1 MTADRRWTTQ
11 TGRGRNRRG
20 PRGLGPLGR
29 LAAAA
34 SLAVSLLGA
43 GRAAALQCE
52 GEKVTAVA
60 VMGNRTVS
68 DTLIFNKLET
78 REEGLFSEET
88 VRADVTRLY
97 ELGYFA
103 NISVDVERAE
113 GGVKVA
119 YVVKEKPEL
128 REIGFKG
135 NAALSTERLRRE
147 MKSKPGEALNERL
160 LVEDQDALSKLYAAE
175 GFPAAEVRY
184 EIVTHTER
192 PEAIAVFTVREGER
206 QAISRIVFSGND
218 HVPAKRL
225 VTLMQTK
232 RRAPWPLFKWPLS
245 YLYSTGLLDEDA
257 FSDDLERIR
266 AYYASLGYV
275 DMKYGAV
282 EKKLSPDGRF
292 IDIEIA
298 VEEGG
303 TYQVGEVTISGNKI
317 YDTDE
322 LRRALTMGPDSV
334 FSPNAL
340 QADINAVRALY
351 FAKGHTDAEIA
362 SEKRLNPET
371 GRIDIAYAV
380 KEYDPYYVGRIDIRG
395 NTRTKDHV
403 IRREIGVMP
412 GDVFNALKIQRSRER
427 LENTG
432 YFDSVKVASSPG
444 EEGRT
449 QNLSVDLEEGKTGQL
464 SFGAGFSSIDGFIG
478 FAEIAQSN
486 FDALN
491 LPYFTGGGQKFRVRA
506 ELGFERQDFLFSF
519 TEPYFMGRKL
529 AAGFDLYSR
538 NSQYLSDYFNEDRLG
553 GDLRLGKAFGEFYRG
568 DVVYKMENVR
578 MDVDDD
584 ASAEMRAED
593 GDSLISSV
601 SFGLSR
607 DTRDSIVF
615 PHRGDV
621 SSVTAEFAGLGGDAE
636 FVKIEA
642 MASQYFVPIESFPD
656 HVVRVAGTAGLGR
669 AYGDSSD
676 IPMSERFFLGGGDS
690 IRGFEYRDVG
700 PRDSNDE
707 PIGGEAMIAGSLE
720 YTFPLVSKIRGAAF
734 FDMGNVYSTPSDFMD
749 GIVASVGMGVRLNL
763 PVGPIK
769 LDYGIP
775 IITDDWT
782 EGENGAFSFN
792 VGTIF

>member
-478 FAEIAQSN
+478 FARDRPEQ
-486 FDALN
+486 LR
-491 LPYFTGGGQKFRVRA
+491 RVESPVLHRRRA
-506 ELGFERQDFLFSF
+506 EAQGAGGARIRAAGLPLQFHRAVLHGAETRRGLRPALPQQPVPERLLQRGPPRRRSASARRSRSSTAGGRRPQDGERPHGRRRRRLGRDAGRGRRQPHQLRQLRALPRHPRLDRLPAPRRRLERDGGVRGPRRRRGVRQDRGDGKPVFR
-519 TEPYFMGRKL
+519 PDRKL
-529 AAGFDLYSR
+529 PRPWSRSPDGGPRAGVR
-538 NSQYLSDYFNEDRLG
+538 RL
-553 GDLRLGKAFGEFYRG
+553 LGY
-568 DVVYKMENVR
+568 
-578 MDVDDD
+578 
-584 ASAEMRAED
+584 
-593 GDSLISSV
+593 
-601 SFGLSR
+601 
-607 DTRDSIVF
+607 
-615 PHRGDV
+615 P
-621 SSVTAEFAGLGGDAE
+621 
-636 FVKIEA
+636 
-642 MASQYFVPIESFPD
+642 
-656 HVVRVAGTAGLGR
+656 
-669 AYGDSSD
+669 
-676 IPMSERFFLGGGDS
+676 
-690 IRGFEYRDVG
+690 DVG
-700 PRDSNDE
+700 AVLPRRRRRHPRFRSTATWARAT
-707 PIGGEAMIAGSLE
+707 PTTSR
-720 YTFPLVSKIRGAAF
+720 SGA
-734 FDMGNVYSTPSDFMD
+734 
-749 GIVASVGMGVRLNL
+749 RR
-763 PVGPIK
+763 
-769 LDYGIP
+769 
-775 IITDDWT
+775 
-782 EGENGAFSFN
+782 
-792 VGTIF
+792 